1 MPYTKNSWEPGDIIT
16 AAKLNHMED
25 GIAASDLSESV
36 KTALLQIAA
45 KVAYIDDQGQEY
57 YDALEEALY
66 PEKTLTSITAEYTQ
80 TSTVYATTSLD
91 SLKSDLVVTANYDD
105 ASTATV
111 TTYTLSGTLSVGTST
126 ITATYSGFTDTFEV
140 TVSAAPTVSSIAAVY
155 TQSGT
160 VYTTDT
166 LDSLKADL
174 VVTATYSDTT
184 TATVPSADYTLSGT
198 LTVGTSTVTVTYESK
213 TTSFNVTVTEQGL
226 VPAGYTQYD
235 YVKYTG
241 VDRSSTTT
249 AKQSIIATKTF
260 SDLNVLKLEFDI
272 SPHTAKTS
280 AAGIL
285 GGHAA
290 STGNNYTV
298 SFYGRTDTQRV
309 SAFSHGTALAL
320 ENIPDMQVGS
330 IVHVVLDPGSASPST
345 LLAGELSTTGAWTS
359 SQTIYAALGYC
370 GQWMLTNSTLVSFAS
385 IGILKIYDQ
394 SNTLVGQYVPCV
406 RDADNVIGIW
416 DTVTEEF
423 YTSATVGYATIGGD
437 SCEWAVGNWEV

>member
-36 KTALLQIAA
+36 KTALLQIAS

-126 ITATYSGFTDTFEV
+126 ITVTYSGFTDTFEV

-166 LDSLKADL
+166 LDSLKSDL
-174 VVTATYSDTT
+174 VVTATYSDSS

-198 LTVGTSTVTVTYESK
+198 LTVGTSTITVSYESK
-213 TTSFNVTVTEQGL
+213 TTSFNVTVSIGLDSIAYGAMTYRDIFITNNFIALGDFESTMNLTSSFVDAGGGWAYKINAGSPSITTDAADSPTHSLKCYGTGSTQIIYSNPSKTIQTGSYLCCCAVKVPRYVQGNIGMQ
-226 VPAGYTQYD
+226 VNTPAQTAVEKTYLQKTATTDGFVGMAAIHTL
-235 YVKYTG
+235 
-241 VDRSSTTT
+241 TT
-249 AKQSIIATKTF
+249 AR
-260 SDLNVLKLEFDI
+260 
-272 SPHTAKTS
+272 
-280 AAGIL
+280 
-285 GGHAA
+285 
-290 STGNNYTV
+290 TGMVVYI
-298 SFYGRTDTQRV
+298 
-309 SAFSHGTALAL
+309 GT
-320 ENIPDMQVGS
+320 
-330 IVHVVLDPGSASPST
+330 
-345 LLAGELSTTGAWTS
+345 
-359 SQTIYAALGYC
+359 
-370 GQWMLTNSTLVSFAS
+370 
-385 IGILKIYDQ
+385 
-394 SNTLVGQYVPCV
+394 
-406 RDADNVIGIW
+406 
-416 DTVTEEF
+416 
-423 YTSATVGYATIGGD
+423 YTSANADAYVDDVVITPLPSGLSEADALTLYNNYCAIRRAA
-437 SCEWAVGNWEV
+437 S